1 MRVLVTGGTGFVGAH
16 TVAAL
21 AAAGHTVRL
30 LVRDPDL
37 VGRCVA
43 PLGAAVDEVQVGD
56 ITDEAAVAAAVDGCD
71 AVVHAAASVG
81 VGGHHAAGMDR
92 TNVDGTRIVLDAAVG
107 AGCDP
112 VVHVSSVAAL
122 FPPEEPFLHPDSPV
136 GSPTSPYGRSKAAA
150 EHHARHLQ
158 ALGMPIVVVYPAM
171 VLGPPAGHRGGPS
184 AEAVSTILDLGTVT
198 VSHGGWSVV
207 DVRDVAATI
216 VAALEPGRGP
226 RRYTAGGRFLDMEGV
241 AALLEEVTGRHLH
254 RVPAPDWLAR
264 TVGHVAD
271 LAQRV
276 LPVHLPVTHEGVEY
290 LLRAVPCDDSATQD
304 DLGVTF
310 RPAAETVADTIAG
323 LVRNGV
329 VPAGRAGTAAEV
341 RP

>member
-1 MRVLVTGGTGFVGAH
+1 
-16 TVAAL
+16 
-21 AAAGHTVRL
+21 VRL

-37 VGRCVA
+37 VERCVA
-43 PLGAAVDEVQVGD
+43 PLGARADEVLVGD
-56 ITDEAAVAAAVDGCD
+56 VTDEAAVHTAVEGCD
-71 AVVHAAASVG
+71 AVVHAAAAVG
-81 VGGHHAAGMDR
+81 VGSHRAGAMER

-122 FPPEEPFLHPDSPV
+122 FPPEEPRLHPDSPV
-136 GSPTSPYGRSKAAA
+136 GSPTSPYGSSKAAA

-158 ALGMPIVVVYPAM
+158 ALGMPVVIVYPAM
-171 VLGPPAGHRGGPS
+171 VLGPPAGHRAGPS
-184 AEAVSTILDLGTVT
+184 AEAVATILDLGTVT

-216 VAALEPGRGP
+216 AAALEPGLGP

-241 AALLEEVTGRHLH
+241 AALLEEVTGRHL
-254 RVPAPDWLAR
+254 RRLPAPDWLAR
-264 TVGHVAD
+264 TVGHVSD

-290 LLRAVPCDDSATQD
+290 LLRAVPCDDTATRD

-310 RPAAETVADTIAG
+310 RPPAETLTDTIAG
-323 LVRNGV
+323 LVRNGAL
-329 VPAGRAGTAAEV
+329 PASRAGAAGEV